1 MDAVWCSLA
10 CSLRRHVDAQK
21 NTRRDAR
28 SGRLCVGCG
37 LTVPD
42 GHIASARFCSAACR
56 TRVAS
61 RKRRALKR
69 SVAVEDFDNA
79 DVFNRDEW
87 ICQLCRQLVDSGVS
101 WPAAM
106 SASLDHILPLFH
118 GGSHTLDNVQLA
130 HLGCNMRKG
139 ARVQVVV

>member
-1 MDAVWCSLA
+1 
-10 CSLRRHVDAQK
+10 
-21 NTRRDAR
+21 
-28 SGRLCVGCG
+28 
-37 LTVPD
+37 
-42 GHIASARFCSAACR
+42 
-56 TRVAS
+56 
-61 RKRRALKR
+61 
-69 SVAVEDFDNA
+69 VAVEDFDNA